1 VAGIEKR
8 KERRIKISLPLKII
22 YEGKELSG
30 FTGNISRLGAYAQMD
45 RDLPIG
51 ANIDVVLEIPAYTK
65 DSSFAGKIS
74 CKGNIFRVNFIK
86 EVKGKKYFG
95 LGIFFTGFPQQKD
108 KERLSKYI
116 DYLITEEEKGIKK
129 GVKLWRN
136 KRKMKKADTA
146 SAEGRPKGDD
156 NSDIIALLRQILAR
170 LKEIR
175 SLLKPAAE
183 NK

>member
-22 YEGKELSG
+22 YQGKELSG
-30 FTGNISRLGAYAQMD
+30 FTGNISRLGAYAQME

-51 ANIDVVLEIPAYTK
+51 TDIDAVLEIPAYAK
-65 DSSFAGKIS
+65 DPSLTGKIS
-74 CKGNIFRVNFIK
+74 CKGNIFRANFI
-86 EVKGKKYFG
+86 EEAKGKKNFG
-95 LGIFFTGFPQQKD
+95 LGIFFTGFPEQKD
-108 KERLSKYI
+108 KEKLSRYI
-116 DYLITEEEKGIKK
+116 DYLIAEEEEGIKK

-136 KRKMKKADTA
+136 KRKMKKVDTA
-146 SAEGRPKGDD
+146 SVEGRHKDND
-156 NSDIIALLRQILAR
+156 NSDIASLLRQILAR